1 MFENTLKNKLIYIAG
16 HNGMVGSA
24 VHHELKN
31 EGYKNLITINR
42 AELDLREENNV
53 DRFFKKNK
61 PNIVIMC
68 AAKVGGIKA
77 NINNPVSFLLD
88 NLKIQNNL
96 ISKSVEYGV
105 EKLIFMASSC
115 IYPSNCEQPMKVEYL
130 FNGRLEQTNEGYALA
145 KIAGIKLLEA
155 YRKENSFNSISLI
168 PCNLY
173 GPNDSFDSVNSH
185 VLSALVKKFYD
196 AHKANLKEVKIWGT
210 GIARREFMHVYDLAR
225 ATRHIL
231 ESETENIINVGSE
244 KDVSINE
251 LSKIISQEIGYKGII
266 KWDKSQPDGML
277 RKLIDSSELK
287 KIGFK
292 CEITLIQ
299 GIRQMIVEYINL
311 KG

>member
-1 MFENTLKNKLIYIAG
+1 MNKNTLKNKLIFIAG

-24 VHHELKN
+24 IYNELKK
-31 EGYKNLITINR
+31 EEYTNLLTINR
-42 AELDLREENNV
+42 AKLDLREENKV
-53 DRFFKKNK
+53 DVFFKRNK
-61 PNIVIMC
+61 PNIVIVC

-96 ISKSVEYGV
+96 ISKSVEHGV

-155 YRKENSFNSISLI
+155 YRKENSFKSVSII

-196 AHKANLKEVKIWGT
+196 AHKANLSEVEIWGT
-210 GIARREFMHVYDLAR
+210 GIARREFMHVDDLAR
-225 ATRHIL
+225 ATRCIL
-231 ESETENIINVGSE
+231 ENEIDNIINVGSG
-244 KDVSINE
+244 KDISINE
-251 LSKIISQEIGYKGII
+251 LSKIIAQEIGYKGVI

-277 RKLIDSSELK
+277 RKLMDSSELK

-292 CEITLIQ
+292 DEIPLIE
-299 GIRQMIVEYINL
+299 GIRKMIVEYINL
-311 KG
+311 KD